1 MTRIHSFAP
10 IARRDARILIL
21 GSVPGVKSLGALE
34 YYAHP
39 RNAFWEIM
47 DALCGAARGL
57 PYEQRL
63 ERLQDAGIAVWDVL
77 HSAER
82 EGSLDSAIQHAIP
95 NDLKGLLEA
104 CPSVELIALNGSY
117 AATTFKRYARATFD
131 PRAGLRVVTLPST
144 SPANAR
150 VGVQRK
156 IELWRDALEPDLL
169 KPVLLEPMLL
179 ASAPIRDA

>member
-1 MTRIHSFAP
+1 MTRIHSFAS
-10 IARRDARILIL
+10 IARRDARVLIL
-21 GSVPGVKSLGALE
+21 GSVPGVKSLELGE

-47 DALCGAARGL
+47 NALCGAARGL
-57 PYEQRL
+57 PYKQRL

-95 NDLKGLLEA
+95 NDLAALLET
-104 CPSVELIALNGSY
+104 CPEIELIALNGSY
-117 AATTFKRYARATFD
+117 AATTFKCYARTSLPA
-131 PRAGLRVVTLPST
+131 RADLRVVTLPST

-150 VGVQRK
+150 VTVQQK
-156 IELWRDALEPDLL
+156 LEVWRSVLE
-169 KPVLLEPMLL
+169 PVLL
-179 ASAPIRDA
+179 RDA